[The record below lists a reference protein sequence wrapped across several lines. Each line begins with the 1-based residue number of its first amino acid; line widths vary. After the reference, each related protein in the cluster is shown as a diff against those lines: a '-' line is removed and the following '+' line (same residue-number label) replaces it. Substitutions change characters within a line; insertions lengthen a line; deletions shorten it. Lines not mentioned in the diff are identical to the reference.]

1 MPCLNQAGPRM
12 RCASKS
18 GAVAVAMTG
27 EGWLG
32 LTLLLIEV
40 VVVLAM
46 RQLGMV
52 RRARALADQRIEA
65 LRLRGPAWLKR
76 G

>member
-1 MPCLNQAGPRM
+1 MLYLVVLLF
-12 RCASKS
+12 CA

>member
-1 MPCLNQAGPRM
+1 VLLF
-12 RCASKS
+12 CA
-18 GAVAVAMTG
+18 GAVAVAVTG

-46 RQLGMV
+46 RQLGLV
-52 RRARALADQRIEA
+52 RRARALADERVEA
-65 LRLRGPAWLKR
+65 LRLRGPAWLRR
-76 G
+76 GDSPPNKAN